1 MKIKI
6 INPNTTQAFTDAL
19 QRLADAVARPDA
31 EILAVSPASGPSA
44 IESFYD
50 EALAVPGVLEE
61 IRKGDQEQD
70 VDAYILACFGDPGLY
85 AARELT
91 DKPVLG
97 IAEAAFHMAAMVS
110 ACFSVV
116 TTSPR
121 VRFMTE
127 HLVSRYGFDEQCKK
141 IRTTPIQVLDL
152 ANSPDTAIAKVI
164 AECLKARDEDK
175 AEAIVLGCAGMSQ
188 YRARIEAEIGIPV
201 IDGTVAAVKLCEAL
215 VDMQL
220 STSKVLTFNWPK
232 PDMARVVQADIKSIA

>member
-1 MKIKI
+1 MRIKI
-6 INPNTTQAFTDAL
+6 INPNTTQSFTDAL
-19 QRLADAVARPDA
+19 QRLADAVARPDT
-31 EILAVSPASGPSA
+31 EIMAVSPASGPSA

-61 IRKGDQEQD
+61 IARGDREQD
-70 VDAYILACFGDPGLY
+70 IDAYVLACFGDPGLY

-97 IAEAAFHMAAMVS
+97 IAEAAFHMAAMVG

-127 HLVSRYGFDEQCKK
+127 HLVSRYGFGEQCKK

-152 ANSPDTAIAKVI
+152 AHSPDTAIAKVI
-164 AECLKARDEDK
+164 AECLRAREEDH

-188 YRARIEAEIGIPV
+188 YRAHIEQEIGIPV
-201 IDGTVAAVKLCEAL
+201 IDGTLAAVKLCEAMVEMKL
-215 VDMQL
+215 G
-220 STSKVLTFNWPK
+220 TSKVLTFNWPRPELANPGRK
-232 PDMARVVQADIKSIA
+232 LKIA